1 MPRTCTFCSHPDR
14 DAIEHA
20 VISGGVKRDIA
31 GRYRVTKSSLSR
43 HIASHLPATTIV
55 RAEEADQDRAA
66 GLRERLEDLY
76 NRAEAI
82 LCEAEGAGR
91 HNVSLASI
99 RELRGILE
107 FASKLAGLPE
117 AQRPRIDLRFHDGR
131 HVPDYSG
138 HLRALPEEGD
148 GR

>member
-1 MPRTCTFCSHPDR
+1 MPRTCTTCNHPDR

-20 VISGGVKRDIA
+20 VVSGTSIRRIA
-31 GRYRVTKSSLSR
+31 AQHGLAPTSVRR
-43 HIASHLPATTIV
+43 HMASHLPATTII
-55 RAEEADQDRAA
+55 ETQDADRDRAA

-76 NRAEAI
+76 VRAEAI
-82 LCEAEGAGR
+82 LREAEATGR

-117 AQRPRIDLRFHDGR
+117 AQPPVIRLTFHDGR
-131 HVPDYSG
+131 EVRPP
-138 HLRALPEEGD
+138 LRALPSED
-148 GR
+148 P